1 MLVWNSET
9 VVCASLLESRME
21 TANAR
26 KETYLCLCRSSCLRI
41 CVAAVAYNNHV
52 YTHPFGNPNQV
63 GDDLNL
69 VPSGLHSVSAVGV
82 GHVHS

>member
-1 MLVWNSET
+1 MLVWNSGT
-9 VVCASLLESRME
+9 VACAFLLGSRTE

-52 YTHPFGNPNQV
+52 CIHPFGNPNQV

-69 VPSGLHSVSAVGV
+69 VPSGLHSVAAVGV